1 MEVVAVR
8 NGEEEQYVVNKKNKL
23 CNITNH
29 LTENYKN
36 LPYPGRIYAHK
47 IVSESL
53 DSVEYWVISSKEA
66 KDQELIETATGLIPE
81 SLIKYEV
88 SDYLSVGIF
97 QDIIDNLLDNNS
109 QISISDTDAV
119 NKAINHYLEYDDF
132 L

>member
-1 MEVVAVR
+1 MEHYKSFK
-8 NGEEEQYVVNKKNKL
+8 Q
-23 CNITNH
+23 

-36 LPYPGRIYAHK
+36 LPYPGRIYAQK
-47 IVSESL
+47 IVSESM

-132 L
+132 LY

>member
-1 MEVVAVR
+1 MEHYKSFK
-8 NGEEEQYVVNKKNKL
+8 Q
-23 CNITNH
+23 

-36 LPYPGRIYAHK
+36 LPYPGPIYAHK

-97 QDIIDNLLDNNS
+97 QDIIDNLLHNNS
-109 QISISDTDAV
+109 QISISDTAAV
-119 NKAINHYLEYDDF
+119 NKAINHYLE
-132 L
+132 

>member
-23 CNITNH
+23 WNI
-29 LTENYKN
+29 TENYKN

-132 L
+132 LY

>member
-1 MEVVAVR
+1 MEHYKSFK
-8 NGEEEQYVVNKKNKL
+8 Q
-23 CNITNH
+23 

-132 L
+132 LY